1 MHATTSKDSV
11 YFFGYGSLIWNPGF
25 AYTNKE
31 KKLMHMD
38 LPMPSNVPGQNTI
51 SYEAIVLTSEKFQP
65 GRVATLVRDEDSFAT
80 GVVFEVV
87 GEDNIREAFVHL
99 WEREINNGYDFVEI
113 AVEIAGTGDVI
124 NAWTCIARL
133 DNEFYLGDADIE
145 QMAVEI
151 RRARGC
157 AGPNFE
163 YVLKLA
169 EHVRLLFP
177 DDEDEHLFE
186 LESRIRLQGVAY
198 V

>member
-1 MHATTSKDSV
+1 MHATTSKSSAH
-11 YFFGYGSLIWNPGF
+11 FFGYGSLIWNPGF
-25 AYTNKE
+25 TYAHKE
-31 KKLMHMD
+31 KAYAHGFARRMYQ
-38 LPMPSNVPGQNTI
+38 GNT
-51 SYEAIVLTSEKFQP
+51 YHRGDRQQP
-65 GRVATLVRDEDSFAT
+65 GRVATLVQDDDSIAT
-80 GVVFEVV
+80 GVVFEVI
-87 GEDNIREAFVHL
+87 GEENIREAFVHL
-99 WEREINNGYDFVEI
+99 WEREINNGYDFVRI
-113 AVEIAGTGDVI
+113 PVEIAESGDVI

-145 QMAVEI
+145 QMAAEI

-186 LESRIRLQGVAY
+186 LESRIRRLGVVYA
-198 V
+198 